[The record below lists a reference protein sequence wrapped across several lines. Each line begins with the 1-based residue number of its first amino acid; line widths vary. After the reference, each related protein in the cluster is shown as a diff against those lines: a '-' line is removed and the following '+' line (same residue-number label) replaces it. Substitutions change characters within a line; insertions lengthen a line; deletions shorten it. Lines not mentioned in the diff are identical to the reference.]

1 MRILNIDL
9 NITNIPFMNIWQD
22 MEATE
27 EVQ

>member
-1 MRILNIDL
+1 MRILNINL